1 MPAKE
6 QGGIPSPENP
16 HNPKGEPVYVRA
28 SHFIDGLAAEQTY
41 MDVQN
46 TLQTAQKKGEGW
58 NVAAYHLTSQ
68 EDVSWY
74 VAVAGKKPSEAIEE
88 KLSTALSTGVHAPL
102 PEKFHDLLTR
112 YHQETAE
119 STMTVDE
126 WLASDEQADAV

>member
-1 MPAKE
+1 MPKKE
-6 QGGIPSPENP
+6 QRGVPSPEHSQNS
-16 HNPKGEPVYVRA
+16 KEQTVYVRA

-41 MDVQN
+41 VAVQN
-46 TLQTAQKKGEGW
+46 TLQTAQKEGEGW

-102 PEKFHDLLTR
+102 PEKFRDLLTR
-112 YHQETAE
+112 YHQDTPE
-119 STMTVDE
+119 STMTVDA
-126 WLASDEQADAV
+126 WLAGDE